1 MKSKEAVVEKESRSF
16 INLGIVLNSKG
27 EVLVIKRKKAERGKA
42 EEILIWAFPGGKQ
55 RYNESR
61 KECVEREV
69 LAETGYKI
77 EAEGEISLRMHPE
90 FPVTVVYH
98 FRQLKE
104 SKAVSGTKEP
114 WEGEE
119 IKWVKPE
126 EIRNLVTSNLD
137 PKVAEEL
144 KI

>member
-1 MKSKEAVVEKESRSF
+1 M
-16 INLGIVLNSKG
+16 
-27 EVLVIKRKKAERGKA
+27 IKRKKVEKGRAEA
-42 EEILIWAFPGGKQ
+42 TLTWAFPGGKQ

-61 KECVEREV
+61 RECVEREI

-77 EAEGEISLRMHPE
+77 EAEKEISLRIHPE

-98 FRQLKE
+98 FCQLRE

-114 WEGEE
+114 WEVEE

-144 KI
+144 KV

>member
-1 MKSKEAVVEKESRSF
+1 MIEKESRSF
-16 INLGIVLNSKG
+16 INLGIVLNPKR

-42 EEILIWAFPGGKQ
+42 EAILSWAFPGGKQ
-55 RYNESR
+55 RYNELR

-69 LAETGYKI
+69 LTETGYKI
-77 EAEGEISLRMHPE
+77 EAEREISLRIHPE

-98 FRQLKE
+98 LCQLKE

-114 WEGEE
+114 WEVEE

-126 EIRNLVTSNLD
+126 EIRNLFTSNLD